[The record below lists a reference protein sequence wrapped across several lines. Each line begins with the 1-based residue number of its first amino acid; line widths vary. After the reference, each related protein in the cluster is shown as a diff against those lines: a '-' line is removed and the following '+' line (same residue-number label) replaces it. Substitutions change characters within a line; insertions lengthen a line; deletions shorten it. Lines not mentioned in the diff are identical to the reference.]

1 MGTKR
6 VRMSAEE
13 RKQEILRVAALVF
26 AEKGYRLAS
35 ITDIIGRAGIA
46 RGTFYLY
53 FESKRDLFLELIQSY
68 FEDFA
73 KVLQDNHRNLEEAL
87 RRRGDFLAAWRENIV
102 KVLEYHNHNQHLF
115 SIVYREA
122 LGRDEDFSERVD
134 ELAGLA
140 RRIFLEEFKMLA
152 DGGLLRPCDIELVT
166 STVIGGTVFTIME
179 HLIGK
184 EPVDVGNLADK
195 ILDYH
200 VRALAPTGPNR

>member
-1 MGTKR
+1 MVAKR

-13 RKQEILRVAALVF
+13 RKQEILRAAALVF
-26 AEKGYRLAS
+26 VEKGYRLAS

-68 FEDFA
+68 FENFA
-73 KVLQDNHRNLEEAL
+73 KVLRDNHRNLDETL
-87 RRRGDFLAAWRENIV
+87 QRRGDFLAAWHENIV
-102 KVLEYHNHNQHLF
+102 KVLDYHNENQHLF

-140 RRIFLEEFKMLA
+140 RSIYLEEFKMLA
-152 DGGLLRPCDIELVT
+152 DRGLLRPCDIELVT
-166 STVIGGTVFTIME
+166 SIVIGSTVFTIME
-179 HLIGK
+179 HLVEK
-184 EPVDVGNLADK
+184 DPVDVQALADK
-195 ILDYH
+195 ILEYH
-200 VRALAPTGPNR
+200 VRALAPAGSNP